1 MGKELCTVSSAV
13 APAGPRAADDVE
25 SNSWKEQMAH
35 AILAERAAES
45 SSAAVVGSPD
55 SLLTGRAGRGGAA
68 RGSRSVDRVPV
79 GAHAEVDITDAG
91 WLPK

>member
-1 MGKELCTVSSAV
+1 
-13 APAGPRAADDVE
+13 
-25 SNSWKEQMAH
+25 MAH

-55 SLLTGRAGRGGAA
+55 SLLTGRAGRGGVAA
-68 RGSRSVDRVPV
+68 KGSARRSVDRLPV
-79 GAHAEVDITDAG
+79 GAHAEADITDAG